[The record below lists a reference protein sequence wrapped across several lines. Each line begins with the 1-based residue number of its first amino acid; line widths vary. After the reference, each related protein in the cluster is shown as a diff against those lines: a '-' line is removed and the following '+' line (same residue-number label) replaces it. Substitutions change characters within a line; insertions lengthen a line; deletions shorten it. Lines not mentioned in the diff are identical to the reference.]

1 MPACSQL
8 VLVRVAGGF
17 FNAVGVGERAKLP
30 LAGKSFAGG
39 QKPAFSVP
47 SQHCPGGKRRAKLLP
62 LKSRRAKNEGL
73 RDVPTADKGAEERG
87 GSEELAPK
95 LPAGLP
101 WILC

>member
-1 MPACSQL
+1 MLLEWEKEQSCLLQVSL
-8 VLVRVAGGF
+8 LR
-17 FNAVGVGERAKLP
+17 
-30 LAGKSFAGG
+30 GG